1 MHKQHP
7 QTAYRKYAILIGT
20 IFENCD
26 KSSTIREAIKLLS
39 SKGIVERQQVD
50 EEAAPAHD
58 PNLKNSKAPERYA
71 PGPAVIFYGK
81 KSCFSGVLRVL
92 SICGDYDE
100 AHRCLLSVN
109 GQSTKCSAY
118 VADVSGFF
126 ACQLICIRSVL
137 AQNIIHHIMS
147 LSGCSDLIG
156 NNCSAPNK
164 AACFIF
170 AALIE
175 PKNLHDWPRKFI
187 APIPLCVPLRLGQR
201 SDSFCHRLFIR
212 PGLKGVILGQSGCN

>member
-39 SKGIVERQQVD
+39 SKGIVERQQSD

-81 KSCFSGVLRVL
+81 KSCFFGVLRVL

-126 ACQLICIRSVL
+126 ACQLICIRSFL

-175 PKNLHDWPRKFI
+175 PKKLLPSLVHP
-187 APIPLCVPLRLGQR
+187 
-201 SDSFCHRLFIR
+201 
-212 PGLKGVILGQSGCN
+212 SGA